1 MCRIDYL
8 VTTTTTTTKQSL
20 PYFQNGLHVIA
31 GVGYQ
36 NHSQIFCVFEELLH
50 LLTLS
55 KVQTDHNGPQVNP
68 AMSAFPLNNNNNK
81 LINEAGSLCSSDSLD
96 EENEIEEQSGRPIQC
111 QIPQSQWGTV
121 KTVLVE
127 NNLSTASFRFRF
139 FIQLSSQPVHMSCDF
154 PFVYRKLH

>member
-1 MCRIDYL
+1 MF
-8 VTTTTTTTKQSL
+8 K
-20 PYFQNGLHVIA
+20 
-31 GVGYQ
+31 
-36 NHSQIFCVFEELLH
+36 ELLY
-50 LLTLS
+50 LSTLS

-68 AMSAFPLNNNNNK
+68 TMSAFPLNNNNTNK
-81 LINEAGSLCSSDSLD
+81 LINEAGSLCSSDSVE

-111 QIPQSQWGTV
+111 LIPQSQRGTV

-154 PFVYRKLH
+154 PFLYRKLH